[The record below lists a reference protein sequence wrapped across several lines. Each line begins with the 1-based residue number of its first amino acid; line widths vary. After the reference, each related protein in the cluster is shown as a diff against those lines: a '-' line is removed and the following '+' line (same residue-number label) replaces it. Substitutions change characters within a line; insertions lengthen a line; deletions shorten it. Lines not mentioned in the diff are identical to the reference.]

1 VHESIGGF
9 NSFDSSCSRLL
20 LNTVRCLRFLALN
33 CLTGTLFKF
42 QIELYICPC
51 PPRPYVHVM
60 LMIFE
65 LCGIVEYRFYIHE
78 NLEMHQSFP
87 YCKLR
92 ILLSERVRVAG
103 SEAVRD
109 QSVQCRYPCNF
120 PATWPSKLQPSQAN
134 RRPLQVLLAAS
145 RRSSVMQLM

>member
-1 VHESIGGF
+1 
-9 NSFDSSCSRLL
+9 
-20 LNTVRCLRFLALN
+20 
-33 CLTGTLFKF
+33 
-42 QIELYICPC
+42 
-51 PPRPYVHVM
+51 M

-134 RRPLQVLLAAS
+134 RRPLAGPIGRQPPLIGYAAYVTS
-145 RRSSVMQLM
+145 FLGAIDRFQ